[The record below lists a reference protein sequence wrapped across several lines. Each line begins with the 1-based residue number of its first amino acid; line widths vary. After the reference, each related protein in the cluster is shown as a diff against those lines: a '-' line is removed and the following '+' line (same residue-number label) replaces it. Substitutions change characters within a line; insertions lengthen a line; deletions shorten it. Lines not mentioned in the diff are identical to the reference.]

1 MNSMPF
7 VLQST
12 PLIDWRFFH
21 AKQSGGVF
29 SSSVVRMV
37 PPNPLLPAGLLT
49 KKKLDFSRGLEY
61 YDTDITKIIQTEGS
75 CRAMLTERIEKIRQN
90 YVNAKP
96 EISCERAK
104 IWTESHKRT
113 EGLPVCIRRARAFY
127 DCCVELGVHIFEGEL
142 VVGAIGEFRK
152 CGILTPE
159 FSWIWVDREMDTFD
173 TRPQDPYH
181 ITEAQRSFLRR
192 EIFPYWKGKSLEEA
206 FLARLPEDT
215 KRIGVDT
222 GILDNDSKW
231 RQAVG
236 EITPDYQDVLF
247 KKGFGGIIREAQAH
261 LDALD
266 SADPE
271 SLEKKD
277 FYTSILWTSR
287 GIIAYANRYADEAE
301 RLAGVEAD
309 PVRAAE
315 LRVIAQNCRR
325 VPEHPPESFY
335 EAIQF
340 LWFVQIGGILSE
352 NPLSLNP
359 GRFDQYMDPY
369 YEADLKRGALTEDF
383 AQELVDALWLKYS
396 EWVWTISS
404 NTADYFAGYN
414 QFQNLTVGGKK
425 RDGKDG
431 TNPVTFLAMKATE
444 EVKTHQPG
452 LSVRVQAD
460 CPKAFMDAV
469 THLVSTGTGFPAI
482 HSDSVGYQMLINA
495 GYEPEDA
502 RDWNNCGCVVPH
514 YRKTGE
520 WTAAVNMNF
529 GSALE
534 YALNEG
540 KSLMT
545 GEDMGLKEKPA
556 GEFTSYEEVEAAFYR
571 QFDNLCRHSILLT
584 LEAQRLHKE
593 MVPRPFLSS
602 CIEHCMECG
611 KDLSQGGAKYNI
623 GPVITGIGLAVTA
636 NSLAAVKQLVFE
648 DKVCSMETLAKAL
661 QANWEGYED
670 LQEKAKA
677 CPKYGNDQDAV
688 DDIAIALAN
697 HFYREIHQYKD
708 LFGSPFLTAFM
719 GISNYIPMGRVLGAT
734 PDGRK
739 HGDPSSEGVSPYVGT
754 DTSTPL
760 AAMRSSA
767 KLNQEIHSGGTLLN
781 LRLSPELVATKRGQ
795 ANLGAMIQTLFSLG
809 AFHVQFNCIS
819 SETLRD
825 AQAHPENYKDLLVR
839 VAGYSTQF
847 VNLSKSMQDAIIART
862 EHAL

>member
-1 MNSMPF
+1 M
-7 VLQST
+7 
-12 PLIDWRFFH
+12 
-21 AKQSGGVF
+21 
-29 SSSVVRMV
+29 
-37 PPNPLLPAGLLT
+37 
-49 KKKLDFSRGLEY
+49 
-61 YDTDITKIIQTEGS
+61 ITRRTE
-75 CRAMLTERIEKIRQN
+75 AIRQN

-96 EISCERAK
+96 QISCQRAK
-104 IWTESHKRT
+104 IWTDSHKAT
-113 EGLPVCIRRARAFY
+113 EGQPVAIRRARAFY
-127 DCCVELGVHIFEGEL
+127 DCCDRLEVHIFEGEL

-159 FSWIWVDREMDTFD
+159 FSWLWVDREMDTFD
-173 TRPQDPYH
+173 TRPQDPYRM
-181 ITEAQRSFLRR
+181 TDEQRDFVRR

-215 KRIGVDT
+215 RRIGVDT

-247 KKGFGGIIREAQAH
+247 RKGFGGILRQAEEK
-261 LDALD
+261 LAALD
-266 SADPE
+266 PADPAALSKRE
-271 SLEKKD
+271 
-277 FYTSILWTSR
+277 FYTSVCWTSR
-287 GIIAYANRYADEAE
+287 GIIRYAQRYAQAAE
-301 RLAGVEAD
+301 ELAEKEKD

-315 LRVIAQNCRR
+315 LRQIAKNCRR

-340 LWFVQIGGILSE
+340 LWFVQVGGILSE

-359 GRFDQYMDPY
+359 GRFDQYMEPY
-369 YEADLKRGALTEDF
+369 YTADRAKGTLSEDF

-396 EWVWTISS
+396 EWVWTISA

-414 QFQNLTVGGKK
+414 QFQNLTVGGKR
-425 RDGKDG
+425 RDGRDG
-431 TNPVTFLAMKATE
+431 TNPVTYLALKATE

-460 CPKAFMDAV
+460 CPKEFLDAV
-469 THLVSTGTGFPAI
+469 THLVSKGTGFPAI
-482 HSDSVGYQMLINA
+482 HSDSVGYQMLLNA

-534 YALNEG
+534 YALNQG

-545 GEDMGLKEKPA
+545 GQQMGLEEAPP
-556 GEFTSYEEVEAAFYR
+556 ETFRTYEEFEAAFYR
-571 QFDNLCRHSILLT
+571 QFDNLCRHAIIMT
-584 LEAQRLHKE
+584 LEAQRLHQE

-602 CIEHCMECG
+602 CIEHCLEEG

-636 NSLAAVKQLVFE
+636 NSLAAVKKLVYE
-648 DKVCSMETLAKAL
+648 DKVCSMARLAEAL
-661 QANWEGYED
+661 RANWEGFED
-670 LQEKAKA
+670 LQAQAKA
-677 CPKYGNDQDAV
+677 CPKYGNDDDYV
-688 DDIAIALAN
+688 DTLAIRLAN

-708 LFGSPFLTAFM
+708 IFGSPFLTAFM

-739 HGDPSSEGVSPYVGT
+739 NGEPSSEGVSPYVGT
-754 DTSTPL
+754 DHATPL
-760 AAMRSSA
+760 AAMRSTA
-767 KLNQEIHSGGTLLN
+767 KLNQEVHSGGTLLN
-781 LRLSPELVATKRGQ
+781 LRLNPELVATKRGQ
-795 ANLGAMIQTLFSLG
+795 ANLGAMIQTLFALG
-809 AFHVQFNCIS
+809 GFHVQFNCIS

-847 VNLSKSMQDAIIART
+847 VNLSRSMQDAIIART
-862 EHAL
+862 EHSC

>member
-1 MNSMPF
+1 
-7 VLQST
+7 
-12 PLIDWRFFH
+12 
-21 AKQSGGVF
+21 
-29 SSSVVRMV
+29 
-37 PPNPLLPAGLLT
+37 
-49 KKKLDFSRGLEY
+49 
-61 YDTDITKIIQTEGS
+61 
-75 CRAMLTERIEKIRQN
+75 MLTPRIEAIRQN

-96 EISCERAK
+96 QISTQRAR
-104 IWTESHKRT
+104 IWTDSHKAT
-113 EGLPVCIRRARAFY
+113 EGKPVAIRRAQAFY
-127 DCCVELGVHIFEGEL
+127 DCCDRLEVHIFDGEL

-159 FSWIWVDREMDTFD
+159 FSWLWVDREMDTFA
-173 TRPQDPYH
+173 TRPQDPYLM
-181 ITEAQRSFLRR
+181 TDEQRAFVRR

-215 KRIGVDT
+215 RKIGVDT

-247 KKGFGGIIREAQAH
+247 KKGFGGIIREAQDH
-261 LDALD
+261 ISKLDPT
-266 SADPE
+266 DPKD
-271 SLEKKD
+271 LEKKD
-277 FYTSILWTSR
+277 FYESVLLTSK
-287 GIIAYANRYADEAE
+287 GIIRYANRYAEAADKMAATE
-301 RLAGVEAD
+301 KD

-315 LRVIAQNCRR
+315 LRQIAANCRR
-325 VPEHPPESFY
+325 VPENPPESFY

-340 LWFVQIGGILSE
+340 LWFVQVGGILSE

-369 YEADLKRGALTEDF
+369 YEADLQKNAITPDF
-383 AQELVDALWLKYS
+383 AQELIDALWLKYS
-396 EWVWTISS
+396 EWVWTISA

-414 QFQNLTVGGKK
+414 QFQNLTVGGKT
-425 RDGKDG
+425 REGRDG
-431 TNPVTFLAMKATE
+431 TNPVTFMALKATE
-444 EVKTHQPG
+444 EVKSHQPG
-452 LSVRVQAD
+452 LSVRVHAD
-460 CPKAFMDAV
+460 CPKEFLDGV
-469 THLVSTGTGFPAI
+469 THLVSKGTGFPAI

-495 GYEPEDA
+495 GYEPDDA

-534 YALNEG
+534 YALNQG
-540 KSLMT
+540 RSLMT
-545 GEDMGLKEKPA
+545 GEKMGLDEKPA
-556 GEFTSYEEVEAAFYR
+556 GTFASYEEVEDAFYR
-571 QFDNLCRHSILLT
+571 QFDNLCRHAIILT
-584 LEAQRLHKE
+584 VEAQRLHVE

-602 CIEHCMECG
+602 CIEHCMESG
-611 KDLSQGGAKYNI
+611 TDLSKGGAKYNI
-623 GPVITGIGLAVTA
+623 GPVITGIGLAVVA
-636 NSLAAVKQLVFE
+636 NSLAAVKKLVFE
-648 DKVCSMETLAKAL
+648 DKVCDMATLAKAL
-661 QANWEGYED
+661 QADWAGYED
-670 LQEKAKA
+670 LREQAKA
-677 CPKYGNDQDAV
+677 APKYGNDDDYV
-688 DDIAIALAN
+688 DSIAQKLAN
-697 HFYREIHQYKD
+697 HFYHEIHQYRD
-708 LFGSPFLTAFM
+708 IFGSPFLTAFM

-739 HGDPSSEGVSPYVGT
+739 GGEPSSEGVSPFVGT

-760 AAMRSSA
+760 AAMRSTA
-767 KLNQEIHSGGTLLN
+767 KLNQEVHSGGTLLN
-781 LRLSPELVATKRGQ
+781 LRLNPELVATKRGQ
-795 ANLGAMIQTLFSLG
+795 ANLGAMVQTLFSLG

-862 EHAL
+862 EHAC